1 MNTNFI
7 HNDFQFMIHETTI
20 ENVLQHVNG
29 LDKRKFVTFL
39 AIDLFYGDIF
49 VSFEGHEIHEV
60 LEKRSLT
67 PKIRK

>member
-7 HNDFQFMIHETTI
+7 HNDSRYINFETTI

-29 LDKRKFVTFL
+29 LDKREFVTFL

-49 VSFEGHEIHEV
+49 VSSEGHEIHEV

>member
-1 MNTNFI
+1 MSYNTSMDLI
-7 HNDFQFMIHETTI
+7 
-20 ENVLQHVNG
+20 NVNLLH
-29 LDKRKFVTFL
+29 FF

-67 PKIRK
+67 PKITK